1 MVCVDVPGLVRKERF
16 MKIIHITEALGG
28 GVAHSLSQLAKAQA
42 ADGHQ
47 VMVVHSVRPDTP
59 VDLLPGL
66 YPAPIDR
73 RVMQM
78 VTAINPVADMKAL
91 WQIVALL
98 KTENPDVIHLHSSKA
113 GVLGRLAALLTGR
126 RDQVFYSPRGFAFLR
141 EDVSPSKQK
150 LFLNLE
156 RVASKLGGT
165 VIGCSGTEADLAR
178 SEVGHA
184 RTCLVENSVDLSVV
198 PVATGSLDDHARI
211 VTSGRICYQKAPWR
225 FRDMAVGCA
234 DLPADFVWLGD
245 GDLRAE
251 LMVDGALPRD
261 MRIAGWLPRIG
272 VYAELATADIF
283 VLPSLWEGMP
293 LALIEAQAAG
303 LPAVVSDVV
312 GNRDVVING
321 ETGFV
326 CDTDEE
332 LIQKTRLLIQDSA
345 LRQKMGKAA
354 RDMAAVRFSVERMHR
369 EMMLVYN
376 ASRNKDAC

>member
-1 MVCVDVPGLVRKERF
+1 MVCADVPGLVRKERF

-47 VMVVHSVRPDTP
+47 VIVVHSVRPDTP
-59 VDLLPGL
+59 LDLLPVL

-73 RVMQM
+73 RVMEM

-113 GVLGRLAALLTGR
+113 GVLGRFAALMLGLR
-126 RDQVFYSPRGFAFLR
+126 NRVFYSPRGFSFLR
-141 EDVSPSKQK
+141 EDVSPAKQK
-150 LFLNLE
+150 LFLRLE
-156 RVASKLGGT
+156 QFASKLGGT

-184 RTCLVENSVDLSVV
+184 RTCLVENSVDLTAV
-198 PVATGSLDDHARI
+198 PVASGSSTDHVRV

-225 FRDMAVGCA
+225 FRDMAKGCA
-234 DLPADFVWLGD
+234 DLPAEFVWLGD
-245 GDLRAE
+245 GDLRAD
-251 LMVDGALPRD
+251 LMVNSALHTNVA
-261 MRIAGWLPRIG
+261 IAGWLARAG
-272 VYAELATADIF
+272 VYVELAKADVF

-303 LPAVVSDVV
+303 LPAVVSNVV
-312 GNRDVVING
+312 GNRDVVIHG

-326 CDTDEE
+326 CDTDED
-332 LIQKTRLLIQDSA
+332 LIQKTRLLLQDSA

-354 RDMAAVRFSVERMHR
+354 REMAAVRFSVERMHR
-369 EMMLVYN
+369 EMMAVYN
-376 ASRNKDAC
+376 TSRNKDAG

>member
-1 MVCVDVPGLVRKERF
+1 

-47 VMVVHSVRPDTP
+47 VIVVHSVRPDTP

-73 RVMQM
+73 RVLPM

-91 WQIVALL
+91 WRIRTLL
-98 KTENPDVIHLHSSKA
+98 KTEKPDVIHLHSSKA
-113 GVLGRLAALLTGR
+113 GGLGRLAALMLGK

-141 EDVSPSKQK
+141 EDVSPGKQK

-156 RVASKLGGT
+156 RFASKLGGT

-178 SEVGHA
+178 SEVRHA
-184 RTCLVENSVDLSVV
+184 RTCLVENSVDLNAV
-198 PVATGSLDDHARI
+198 PVATGSAEGRVRI

-234 DLPADFVWLGD
+234 DMPATFVWLGD
-245 GDLRAE
+245 GDLRAD
-251 LMVDGALPRD
+251 LMVDDALPAD
-261 MRIAGWLPRIG
+261 MRIAGWLPRTG

-293 LALIEAQAAG
+293 LALIEAQASG

-326 CDTDEE
+326 CKSDEE
-332 LIQKTRLLIQDSA
+332 LLQKTRLLIEDIS
-345 LRQKMGKAA
+345 LRQKMGQAA
-354 RDMAAVRFSVERMHR
+354 REMASVRFSVGRMHR
-369 EMMLVYN
+369 EMMAVYESAGKLKN
-376 ASRNKDAC
+376 AG

>member
-1 MVCVDVPGLVRKERF
+1 

-42 ADGHQ
+42 ADGHR
-47 VMVVHSVRPDTP
+47 VIVVHSMRPDTP
-59 VDLLPGL
+59 VDLLPVL

-73 RVMQM
+73 MVLPM
-78 VTAINPVADMKAL
+78 VTAINPLADMKAL
-91 WQIVALL
+91 WQIRSLL

-113 GVLGRLAALLTGR
+113 GVLGRLAASLTGK

-141 EDVSPSKQK
+141 EDVSPGKQK

-165 VIGCSGTEADLAR
+165 VIGCSGTEADLALA
-178 SEVGHA
+178 EVGHA
-184 RTCLVENSVDLSVV
+184 RTCLVENSVDLSAV
-198 PVATGSLDDHARI
+198 PVASGSTDGRVRV

-225 FRDMAVGCA
+225 FRDMVVGCA

-245 GDLRAE
+245 GDLRAD
-251 LMVDGALPRD
+251 LMLDGSLPGD
-261 MRIAGWLPRIG
+261 MRIAGWLPRAG

-312 GNRDVVING
+312 GNRDVVIHG

-326 CDTDEE
+326 CQADAE
-332 LIQKTRLLIQDSA
+332 LLQKTRLLIEDA
-345 LRQKMGKAA
+345 DLRRRMGQAA
-354 RDMAAVRFSVERMHR
+354 REMAAVRFSVGRMHR
-369 EMMLVYN
+369 EMMAVYN
-376 ASRNKDAC
+376 HQGIAQNAG